1 MLRPTLDP
9 DAPLRSAAL
18 DAIERLVARHGPTL
32 PWSVIDAGFEWEG
45 QRICLASKAC
55 GIFRPKEMSGGALSV
70 RTSEPRKGRQKR
82 YEDTP
87 LEDGTFGYK
96 FQDTNVDSR
105 FNQWLQRA
113 HELSAPL
120 IYFLAV
126 EPAVYQ
132 PIWPVYVQN
141 SDAKRMEYTLVAD
154 DHTLRH
160 EERGLPRVA
169 DAKAIDIR
177 RQYVT
182 TQAKRRLHQARFRL
196 EVLRAYGERCAVC
209 QLPSALLL
217 EAAHIV
223 PDKEEAGVASVSN
236 GLALCRLHHGL
247 FDADL
252 MGIRPD
258 GVIELHPSLL
268 GKEGGPT
275 LAHAIQPFHLQGIHF
290 PQRPE
295 NQPAPRFLKVR
306 YLRFLEAGGARG

>member
-9 DAPLRSAAL
+9 DAPIRSAAL
-18 DAIERLVARHGPTL
+18 EAVERLIARHGPTL
-32 PWSVIDAGFEWEG
+32 PWSAIDAGFEWEG

-55 GIFRPKEMSGGALSV
+55 GIFRPKEMRGGALSV
-70 RTSEPRKGRQKR
+70 RTSEPRKGREKR
-82 YEDTP
+82 YEDSP
-87 LEDGTFGYK
+87 LEDEVFVYK
-96 FQDTNVDSR
+96 FQDTGSDNR

-113 HELSAPL
+113 QELSAPL

-141 SDAKRMEYTLVAD
+141 SDVKRMEYTLVAD
-154 DHTLRH
+154 DNTLLH
-160 EERGLPRVA
+160 EELGLPRVA

-182 TQAKRRLHQARFRL
+182 TQTKRRLHQARFRL

-209 QLPSALLL
+209 QLPSAVLL

-223 PDKEEAGVASVSN
+223 PDKEEAGVASVTN

-268 GKEGGPT
+268 DKKGGPT
-275 LAHAIQPFHLQGIHF
+275 LAHAIQPFHHQRIH
-290 PQRPE
+290 PPKRPE
-295 NQPAPRFLKVR
+295 SQPAPRHLEARYGRFLK
-306 YLRFLEAGGARG
+306 AARGE